1 MKCISVKLFIFFT
14 VLIFMQSCIDD
25 DDSHCNDSALRLRF
39 RYTLNNQYTD
49 LFGAEVHQVTVYVF
63 DAKDK
68 YVGSYTESGDKLA
81 SNYIMTIPLPKGS
94 YRAVVFCD
102 NLNTFSA
109 GRIDPRTNSFYSELQ
124 AGVTSMAD
132 FRIMLNSKAGT
143 DGYLIPESVPG
154 ELYAGYVYEAL
165 STRDVSHITDVDL
178 MKDTKNIILKIS
190 GLDYL
195 ARAAVI
201 PDVYITAIN
210 GRYNHDNSIDKSHGT
225 LKYTPHDTSV
235 VGNKMNS
242 YLKTMRLVTGHAP
255 MLVIKHPSASGYVFN
270 RDITELILSTPKY
283 VTQEDIDREDTFVFE
298 INFSQADNNIEI
310 SILINGWKIN
320 TVIPV
325 ND

>member
-1 MKCISVKLFIFFT
+1 MKCISVKLFILFT
-14 VLIFMQSCIDD
+14 VLTFMQSCIDD
-25 DDSHCNDSALRLRF
+25 DDVHCNDSALRLRF

-49 LFGAEVHQVTVYVF
+49 LFGSEVRQVTVYVF
-63 DAKDK
+63 DAEDK
-68 YVGSYTESGDKLA
+68 YVGSYAEAGDKLA

-94 YRAVVFCD
+94 YRTVVFCD
-102 NLNTFSA
+102 SLHTFSA
-109 GRIDPRTNSFYSELQ
+109 GRIDNQTNSFYGDLQ
-124 AGVTSMAD
+124 AGATNIAD
-132 FRIMLNSKAGT
+132 FRVMLNSKTGT

-154 ELYAGYVYEAL
+154 ELYIGHVAEAQ

-178 MKDTKNIILKIS
+178 MKDTKNIIIKIS

-210 GRYNHDNSIDKSHGT
+210 GRYNKDNNIDTSHGM
-225 LKYTPHDTSV
+225 LKYIPYDSSV
-235 VGNKMNS
+235 TGNKMDS
-242 YLKTMRLVTGHAP
+242 YLKTMRLVIGHAP
-255 MLVIKHPSASGYVFN
+255 MLVIKHPSVPGYLFN

-298 INFSQADNNIEI
+298 INFSQADNNIVI

-320 TVIPV
+320 SVIPV